1 MQLFG
6 VVWIGGLC
14 SLINGSML
22 GLEAGYQTGSDTML
36 CNEEKRQD
44 FHIEQTI
51 YYVNRSPRSSGNV
64 VLHNNQMRVTQ

>member
-22 GLEAGYQTGSDTML
+22 GLEAGCHPTSDTML
-36 CNEEKRQD
+36 CNEENRQD
-44 FHIEQTI
+44 FHT
-51 YYVNRSPRSSGNV
+51 
-64 VLHNNQMRVTQ
+64 NNLLRPTEARVHPGMLYCIIIKCE